1 MSEKT
6 NIDRTRALA
15 ILGKW
20 VSGVT
25 LMRHSITVE
34 AVMRHFA
41 VLSGESAD
49 EWGLIGLL
57 HDIDFEKY
65 PDEHC
70 KRARAIL
77 QAEGFGETFIHA
89 VESHGYGLVT
99 DVKPETL
106 CEKYL
111 YTIDELT
118 GLISATA
125 LMRPSKSLS
134 DLEVKSVKKKWKAAG
149 FAVGVNRDVIQA
161 GANMLDLELDWII
174 AQTIEAM
181 RTVAAEIGLAG
192 DGAA

>member
-6 NIDRTRALA
+6 TINRTQALA

-20 VSGVT
+20 VSGET

-70 KRARAIL
+70 KRARSIL
-77 QAEGFGETFIHA
+77 EAEGIPESWIHA
-89 VESHGYGLVT
+89 VESHGFGLVT
-99 DVKPETL
+99 EVKPETL

-134 DLEVKSVKKKWKAAG
+134 DLEVKSVKKKWKTAG
-149 FAVGVNRDVIQA
+149 FAVGVNRDVILA
-161 GANMLDLELDWII
+161 GSVMLDLELDWII
-174 AQTIEAM
+174 GATIEGM
-181 RTVAAEIGLAG
+181 RSVAVEIGLAG
-192 DGAA
+192 

>member
-1 MSEKT
+1 MSEKIT
-6 NIDRTRALA
+6 IDRTQALA

-20 VSGVT
+20 VTGVT

-41 VLSGESAD
+41 VLCGENAD
-49 EWGLIGLL
+49 EWGLVGLL

-70 KRARAIL
+70 KKARSIL
-77 QAEGFGETFIHA
+77 EAEGLGESFIHA
-89 VESHGYGLVT
+89 VESHGWGLVT
-99 DVKPETL
+99 DVKPESL
-106 CEKYL
+106 CEKTL

-134 DLEVKSVKKKWKAAG
+134 DLEVKSVKKKWKTNG
-149 FAVGVNRDVIQA
+149 FATGVNRDVIQA
-161 GANMLDLELDWII
+161 GADMLGADLDLVI
-174 AQTIEAM
+174 AQTIDGM

-192 DGAA
+192 N

>member
-1 MSEKT
+1 MSEKP
-6 NIDRTRALA
+6 NIDRQQALT
-15 ILGKW
+15 ILQKW
-20 VSGVT
+20 VTGEILV
-25 LMRHSITVE
+25 RHSLTVE

-41 VLSGESAD
+41 LLSGENPD
-49 EWGLIGLL
+49 EWSLIGLL

-70 KRARAIL
+70 KRARSIL
-77 QAEGFGETFIHA
+77 EAEGVPERWIRA

-134 DLEVKSVKKKWKAAG
+134 DLEVKSVKKKWKTNG
-149 FAVGVNRDVIQA
+149 FAAGVNRDVIQA
-161 GANMLDLELDWII
+161 GADMLGVELDWVIG
-174 AQTIEAM
+174 QTIEGM
-181 RTVAAEIGLAG
+181 RSCK
-192 DGAA
+192 

>member
-6 NIDRTRALA
+6 TINRAQALV

-20 VSGVT
+20 VTGVT

-41 VLSGESAD
+41 VLSGENPD

-57 HDIDFEKY
+57 HDIDFEKH

-70 KRARAIL
+70 KRARSIL
-77 QAEGFGETFIHA
+77 EAEGIPESWIHA
-89 VESHGYGLVT
+89 VESHGFGLVT
-99 DVKPETL
+99 EVKPETL

-134 DLEVKSVKKKWKAAG
+134 DLEVKSVKKKWKTAG
-149 FAVGVNRDVIQA
+149 FAVGVNRDVILA
-161 GANMLDLELDWII
+161 GSVMLDLELDWII
-174 AQTIEAM
+174 GATIEGM
-181 RTVAAEIGLAG
+181 RSVAVEIGLAG
-192 DGAA
+192 